1 MTPCLRFIKAFPFA
15 LVVAAFTKV
24 SGTAWSQQAVPG
36 NAPGRVGASVP
47 GSAGDGVAQGASGGR
62 PVYPVD
68 PRSADLQPRVPGM
81 TGGEPGI
88 GLEITGIPLN
98 RNPGRRGAR
107 GPDVAPPA
115 DVRNSTERPTGRAA
129 PGPDARDTVVVPDPS
144 RDTVPPQ
151 PGAIR

>member
-1 MTPCLRFIKAFPFA
+1 MTPCLCFIKAFPFA
-15 LVVAAFTKV
+15 LLVAAFTPV

-36 NAPGRVGASVP
+36 SVADRVS
-47 GSAGDGVAQGASGGR
+47 QGASGGR

-68 PRSADLQPRVPGM
+68 PRIADLPPRAPGM
-81 TGGEPGI
+81 TGGEPSFGP
-88 GLEITGIPLN
+88 ETTGNPLN

-115 DVRNSTERPTGRAA
+115 DMRNSTERPTRRAA

>member
-1 MTPCLRFIKAFPFA
+1 MPESPLVMTPTLRFTTAFPFA
-15 LVVAAFTKV
+15 LVVAAFTTV

-36 NAPGRVGASVP
+36 SV
-47 GSAGDGVAQGASGGR
+47 ADGVSQGAAGGR
-62 PVYPVD
+62 PMYPAD

-81 TGGEPGI
+81 AGGEPGF
-88 GLEITGIPLN
+88 GPETTGNPLN

-115 DVRNSTERPTGRAA
+115 DARNSTERPTGRAA

-144 RDTVPPQ
+144 RDSVPPQ